1 MKLNS
6 LLVKF
11 SHYMYKKY
19 SIYQFFIPRHT
30 ICLVIRNLTII
41 FVTTLITV
49 HGQSKFS
56 TTDSLDI
63 VVPRFEKIEIKIDGY
78 LDESVW
84 NSTVSQSGF
93 ITYLPVD
100 GRDRKSVV

>member
-19 SIYQFFIPRHT
+19 SIYQLFITRQT
-30 ICLVIRNLTII
+30 IYLVIRNLTII

-49 HGQSKFS
+49 HGQSKSS

-63 VVPRFEKIEIKIDGY
+63 VVPRFEKIEIKIDRTEGN
-78 LDESVW
+78 ERNETKW
-84 NSTVSQSGF
+84 
-93 ITYLPVD
+93 
-100 GRDRKSVV
+100 K